1 MHRFENEN
9 ENEKKK
15 ESIILFQRISY
26 NQRTVATVLIFE
38 LKF

>member
-1 MHRFENEN
+1 MKMKM
-9 ENEKKK
+9 EKKK
-15 ESIILFQRISY
+15 ESIILFQRISS